1 MGRRSLKEH
10 SDPEILGFQ
19 ESLPSPPPPVPGE
32 HNLPNVVKFPPLPP
46 QLWLQSAPEFLG
58 PSLEGSREAA
68 VTGERALNPVLAAGP
83 HNLPEPFPGLLQGSD
98 EFILAVARP
107 SSGTRVTVRALYTHR
122 TQLTFYRIFE
132 RLWRARSPSFSYPA
146 WKIQISVIVG
156 LEGMGTAKCRTLHQS
171 PVRGAYNSAPA
182 SDEHVSPT
190 PASKGLCHQIGD
202 YDNLIQFQ
210 HISPEMASDPIGQGP
225 CPASVSLLPTHP
237 PSDATSS
244 PGCHLCF

>member
-156 LEGMGTAKCRTLHQS
+156 LEGWEPPSAEHCIRALCGERTILHQ
-171 PVRGAYNSAPA
+171 
-182 SDEHVSPT
+182 
-190 PASKGLCHQIGD
+190 
-202 YDNLIQFQ
+202 
-210 HISPEMASDPIGQGP
+210 
-225 CPASVSLLPTHP
+225 LPTSTFP
-237 PSDATSS
+237 PHQQAKVSVTR
-244 PGCHLCF
+244 